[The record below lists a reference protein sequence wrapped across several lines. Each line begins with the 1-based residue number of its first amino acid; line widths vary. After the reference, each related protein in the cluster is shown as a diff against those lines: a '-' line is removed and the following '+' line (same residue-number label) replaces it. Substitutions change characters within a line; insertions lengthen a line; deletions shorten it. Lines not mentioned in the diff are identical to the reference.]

1 MYDPSSVHNA
11 GWKAWSGLR
20 QIKIAMVI
28 VMRPITRT
36 IKRADACTRHDMVLE
51 TNTCF
56 NAGCRTLLSTSL
68 MKNYADAFTRHDVVL
83 ETNTCINAGC
93 RTLLSTSLMA
103 NHAPR
108 LKVND
113 DSTIAASLRRR
124 SCRCSS
130 PPARG
135 RNLRTDITASS

>member
-1 MYDPSSVHNA
+1 
-11 GWKAWSGLR
+11 
-20 QIKIAMVI
+20 MVI

-36 IKRADACTRHDMVLE
+36 IKRADAFTRHDMVLE
-51 TNTCF
+51 TNTCI

-68 MKNYADAFTRHDVVL
+68 MENYADAFTRHDVVL

-124 SCRCSS
+124 SCRCSR
-130 PPARG
+130 PPGAG
-135 RNLRTDITASS
+135 SQSSNRYYGVILSFG

>member
-1 MYDPSSVHNA
+1 
-11 GWKAWSGLR
+11 
-20 QIKIAMVI
+20 MVI

-36 IKRADACTRHDMVLE
+36 IKR
-51 TNTCF
+51 
-56 NAGCRTLLSTSL
+56 
-68 MKNYADAFTRHDVVL
+68 ADAFTRHDVVL

-124 SCRCSS
+124 SCRCSR
-130 PPARG
+130 PPGAGSQSSNRYYGVILSFGIGIRRTRLAAIHVILRQTPEPGPG
-135 RNLRTDITASS
+135 RPVRLH